1 MDFISKRFFKD
12 TQSRIITLGEI
23 TNENSTYIISE
34 ILEINKFD
42 EKKKNK
48 EPIELILTSCGGLVY
63 DGFGII
69 DVIKNSNTP
78 VHITCYGF
86 AMSMALPIL
95 VSGHYRKMGKNS
107 TLMYHDIGW
116 ETNYDKLKRH
126 KESLEEGQRTLSII
140 DNILINKSNLSLN
153 KLNKIKKMQQDWYIT
168 PKEALK
174 LNIIDEII

>member
-23 TNENSTYIISE
+23 TNENALYVISE

-42 EKKKNK
+42 EKKKHK

-69 DVIKNSNTP
+69 DAIKNSITP
-78 VHITCYGF
+78 IHITCYGL

-95 VSGHYRKMGKNS
+95 TVGHYRIMSKNS
-107 TLMYHDIGW
+107 TLMYHEIAW
-116 ETNYDKLKRH
+116 ETSYEKLTNH
-126 KESLEEGQRTLSII
+126 KFEVREGERLIKMFDSIII
-140 DNILINKSNLSLN
+140 DNTNITQR
-153 KLNKIKKMQQDWYIT
+153 KLNEIKKQQKEWYI
-168 PKEALK
+168 PPDEALK
-174 LNIIDEII
+174 LGIIDEII

>member
-1 MDFISKRFFKD
+1 MNLQPDVNNINY
-12 TQSRIITLGEI
+12 RIITLGDI
-23 TNENSTYIISE
+23 SNENVNIIIKQILDINYID
-34 ILEINKFD
+34 KH
-42 EKKKNK
+42 KRKC
-48 EPIELILTSCGGLVY
+48 EPIELILTSNGGNVY
-63 DGFGII
+63 EGLGLI
-69 DVIKNSNTP
+69 DVINNSKTP
-78 VHITCYGF
+78 IHITCYGL